1 MKRSTAE
8 TLTDLS
14 QGGSF
19 GVGKAHTGGKVSAE
33 DAILGCEVF
42 ILEQELLID
51 EPGDVGQ
58 QPGPFVLW
66 HEEVSSLPSREYFD
80 YPGSDR
86 TINHL
91 RVSSTAE

>member
-1 MKRSTAE
+1 LKLSTAE
-8 TLTDLS
+8 TPTDLS

-19 GVGKAHTGGKVSAE
+19 GIGKAHTGGKVSAE

-42 ILEQELLID
+42 VLEQKFLID

-66 HEEVSSLPSREYFD
+66 HEEHSS
-80 YPGSDR
+80 
-86 TINHL
+86 
-91 RVSSTAE
+91 